1 MRKMKQLLAA
11 GLMMSMIA
19 ATSAG
24 TSVFASTPEVV
35 ETNES
40 TKTESSK
47 EAAQKVMDQYQ
58 KIEGIDSEKTILG
71 ADFSHYQQNVGWNK
85 VWKDYKGNA
94 VNNLFSYVKTQGI
107 NTISVKI
114 AVNPGKDNKYL
125 SLENAEKT
133 LKEAKK
139 AGLRT
144 NAVLLYSDEMTY
156 ANTQNLPDG
165 WTADDAGEKAIAY
178 TQATLKALD
187 DDDALPDIV
196 TVGNEVN
203 YNFLGISG
211 NDGFA
216 KIGKITQ
223 EIKDNYKDVKTAVS
237 ISMPN
242 EPADIKWIQNQL
254 NGDWNHISYDYL
266 GVNVYPDENSNK
278 NIETLRK
285 EFENNQADT
294 ETNKDAQL
302 IVSNVKYPRNDDEAK
317 SSVYTQTKNIYDLLS
332 ATIDDKNKGGIIYD
346 EGEIVDGWY
355 SFFDDGQAVM
365 SLSIFAYAQG
375 KGKETNVSIDPWI
388 YGGESGLKD
397 QKVTIKKVAGMSENA
412 IRGMDISSYE
422 ALKNAGVKYYDND
435 GNEES
440 LLKVLHD
447 NGVNYIRIRI
457 WNDPFNEDG
466 DTYGGGGNDVKTGL
480 KIAKEAAEYDMKILL
495 DFHYSDFWTDPSVQ
509 LLPKAWKADE
519 NNETKMCDNIYQFT
533 KETIQKF
540 KEAGADVGMTQVGNE
555 LTNGGFGIYLNRDA
569 GKTYDAVWGDKINKD
584 QYIFESW
591 N

>member
-47 EAAQKVMDQYQ
+47 ETAQKVMDQYQ

-165 WTADDAGEKAIAY
+165 WTSDDAGEKAIAY

-211 NDGFA
+211 NDGFVQM
-216 KIGKITQ
+216 GKITQ
-223 EIKDNYKDVKTAVS
+223 EIKKDYKDIKTAVS

-242 EPADIKWIQNQL
+242 DPSDIKWVQNQL
-254 NGDWNHISYDYL
+254 NGDWNNISYDYL
-266 GVNVYPDENSNK
+266 GVNVYPDENTNT
-278 NIETLRK
+278 NIEKLRK
-285 EFENNQADT
+285 EFENNQAD
-294 ETNKDAQL
+294 EGVNKDAQL

-317 SSVYTQTKNIYDLLS
+317 TSVYTQTKNIYDLLT

-346 EGEIVDGWY
+346 EGEVVDGWN
-355 SFFDDGQAVM
+355 SFFDNGQAAM

-375 KGKETNVSIDPWI
+375 KGDDTNVSVDPWI
-388 YGGESGLKD
+388 YGGQSGLKD
-397 QKVTIKKVAGMSENA
+397 QKVTIKKVTGMSENA
-412 IRGMDISSYE
+412 MRGMDISSYE

-457 WNDPFNEDG
+457 WNDPFNKDG
-466 DTYGGGGNDVKTGL
+466 ETYGGGGNDVKTGL
-480 KIAKEAAEYDMKILL
+480 KIAKEATKYDMKILL
-495 DFHYSDFWTDPSVQ
+495 DFHYSDFWTDPSTRMMRQ
-509 LLPKAWKADE
+509 RCAITFISLQKK
-519 NNETKMCDNIYQFT
+519 QFRSL
-533 KETIQKF
+533 KK
-540 KEAGADVGMTQVGNE
+540 QVLMLEWHRLEMN
-555 LTNGGFGIYLNRDA
+555 
-569 GKTYDAVWGDKINKD
+569 
-584 QYIFESW
+584 
-591 N
+591 

>member
-47 EAAQKVMDQYQ
+47 ETAQKVMDQYQ

-480 KIAKEAAEYDMKILL
+480 KIAKEAAKYDMKILL

-569 GKTYDAVWGDKINKD
+569 GKHTM
-584 QYIFESW
+584 QYGEIKRNQQRSIHI
-591 N
+591 

>member
-47 EAAQKVMDQYQ
+47 ETAQKVMDQYQ
-58 KIEGIDSEKTILG
+58 KIEEIDSEKTILG

-211 NDGFA
+211 NDGFVQM
-216 KIGKITQ
+216 GKITQ
-223 EIKDNYKDVKTAVS
+223 EIKKDYKDIKTAVS

-242 EPADIKWIQNQL
+242 DPSDIKWVQNQL
-254 NGDWNHISYDYL
+254 NGDWNNISYDYL
-266 GVNVYPDENSNK
+266 GVNVYPDENTNT
-278 NIETLRK
+278 NIEKLRK
-285 EFENNQADT
+285 EFENNQADAGV
-294 ETNKDAQL
+294 NKDAQL

-317 SSVYTQTKNIYDLLS
+317 TSVYTQTKNIYDLLT

-346 EGEIVDGWY
+346 EGEVVNGWN
-355 SFFDDGQAVM
+355 SFFDNGQAAM

-375 KGKETNVSIDPWI
+375 KGDDTNVSVDPWI

-397 QKVTIKKVAGMSENA
+397 QKVTIKKVTGMSENA
-412 IRGMDISSYE
+412 MRGMDISSYE

-457 WNDPFNEDG
+457 WNDPFNKDG
-466 DTYGGGGNDVKTGL
+466 ETYGGGGNDVKTGL
-480 KIAKEAAEYDMKILL
+480 KIAKEATKYDMKILL

-519 NNETKMCDNIYQFT
+519 NDETKMCDNIYQFT

-540 KEAGADVGMTQVGNE
+540 KEAGADVGMAQVGNE

-569 GKTYDAVWGDKINKD
+569 GKTYDAVWGDKKKSGSKRN
-584 QYIFESW
+584 FA
-591 N
+591 

>member
-447 NGVNYIRIRI
+447 
-457 WNDPFNEDG
+457 
-466 DTYGGGGNDVKTGL
+466 
-480 KIAKEAAEYDMKILL
+480 
-495 DFHYSDFWTDPSVQ
+495 
-509 LLPKAWKADE
+509 
-519 NNETKMCDNIYQFT
+519 
-533 KETIQKF
+533 
-540 KEAGADVGMTQVGNE
+540 
-555 LTNGGFGIYLNRDA
+555 
-569 GKTYDAVWGDKINKD
+569 
-584 QYIFESW
+584 
-591 N
+591 

>member
-47 EAAQKVMDQYQ
+47 ETAQKVMDQYQ

-165 WTADDAGEKAIAY
+165 WTSDDAGEKAIAY

-211 NDGFA
+211 NDGFVQM
-216 KIGKITQ
+216 GKITQ
-223 EIKDNYKDVKTAVS
+223 EIKKDYKDIKTAVS

-242 EPADIKWIQNQL
+242 DPSDIKWVQNQL
-254 NGDWNHISYDYL
+254 NGDWNNISYDYL
-266 GVNVYPDENSNK
+266 GVNVYPDENTNT
-278 NIETLRK
+278 NIEKLRK
-285 EFENNQADT
+285 EFENNQADAGV
-294 ETNKDAQL
+294 NKDAQL

-317 SSVYTQTKNIYDLLS
+317 TSVYTQTKNIYDLLT

-346 EGEIVDGWY
+346 EGEVVDGWN
-355 SFFDDGQAVM
+355 SFFDNGQAAM

-375 KGKETNVSIDPWI
+375 KGDDTNVSVDPWI

-397 QKVTIKKVAGMSENA
+397 QKVTIKKVTGMSENA
-412 IRGMDISSYE
+412 MRGMDISSYE

-457 WNDPFNEDG
+457 WNDPFNKDG
-466 DTYGGGGNDVKTGL
+466 ETYGGGGNDVKTGL
-480 KIAKEAAEYDMKILL
+480 KIAKEATKYDMKILL
-495 DFHYSDFWTDPSVQ
+495 DFHYSDFWTGSI
-509 LLPKAWKADE
+509 
-519 NNETKMCDNIYQFT
+519 C
-533 KETIQKF
+533 
-540 KEAGADVGMTQVGNE
+540 
-555 LTNGGFGIYLNRDA
+555 
-569 GKTYDAVWGDKINKD
+569 AVTSKSM
-584 QYIFESW
+584 ESRRE
-591 N
+591 

>member
-47 EAAQKVMDQYQ
+47 ETAQKVMDQYQ

-165 WTADDAGEKAIAY
+165 WTSDDAGEKAIAY

-211 NDGFA
+211 NDGFVQM
-216 KIGKITQ
+216 GKITQ
-223 EIKDNYKDVKTAVS
+223 EIKKDYKDIKTAVS

-242 EPADIKWIQNQL
+242 DPSDIKWVQNQL
-254 NGDWNHISYDYL
+254 NGDWNNISYDYL
-266 GVNVYPDENSNK
+266 GVNVYPDENTNT
-278 NIETLRK
+278 NIEKLRK
-285 EFENNQADT
+285 EFENNQADAGV
-294 ETNKDAQL
+294 NKDAQL

-317 SSVYTQTKNIYDLLS
+317 TSVYTQTKNIYDLLT

-346 EGEIVDGWY
+346 EGEVVDGWN
-355 SFFDDGQAVM
+355 SFFDNGQAAM

-375 KGKETNVSIDPWI
+375 KGDDTNVSVDPWI

-397 QKVTIKKVAGMSENA
+397 QKVTIKKVTGMSENA
-412 IRGMDISSYE
+412 MRGMDISSYE

-457 WNDPFNEDG
+457 WNDPFNKDG
-466 DTYGGGGNDVKTGL
+466 ETYGGGGNDVKTGL
-480 KIAKEAAEYDMKILL
+480 KIAKEATKYDMKILL

-519 NNETKMCDNIYQFT
+519 NDETKMCDNIYQFT

-540 KEAGADVGMTQVGNE
+540 KEAGADVGMAQVGNE

-569 GKTYDAVWGDKINKD
+569 GKHTM
-584 QYIFESW
+584 QYGEIKRNQQRSIHI
-591 N
+591 

>member
-47 EAAQKVMDQYQ
+47 ETAQKVMDQYQ

-165 WTADDAGEKAIAY
+165 WTSDDAGEKAIAY

-211 NDGFA
+211 NDGFVQM
-216 KIGKITQ
+216 GKITQ
-223 EIKDNYKDVKTAVS
+223 EIKKDYKDIKTAVS

-242 EPADIKWIQNQL
+242 DPSDIKWVQNQL
-254 NGDWNHISYDYL
+254 NGDWNNISYDYL
-266 GVNVYPDENSNK
+266 GVNVYPDENTNT
-278 NIETLRK
+278 NIEKLRK
-285 EFENNQADT
+285 EFENNQADAGV
-294 ETNKDAQL
+294 NKDAQL

-317 SSVYTQTKNIYDLLS
+317 TSVYTQTKNIYDLLT

-346 EGEIVDGWY
+346 EGEVVDGWN
-355 SFFDDGQAVM
+355 SFFDNGQAAM

-375 KGKETNVSIDPWI
+375 KGDDTNVSVDPWI

-397 QKVTIKKVAGMSENA
+397 QKVTIKKVTGMSENA
-412 IRGMDISSYE
+412 MRGMDISSYE

-457 WNDPFNEDG
+457 WNDPFNKDG
-466 DTYGGGGNDVKTGL
+466 ETYGGGGNDVKTGL
-480 KIAKEAAEYDMKILL
+480 KIAKEATKYDMKILL

-519 NNETKMCDNIYQFT
+519 NDETKMCDNIYQFT

-540 KEAGADVGMTQVGNE
+540 KEAGADVGMAQVGNE

-569 GKTYDAVWGDKINKD
+569 GKTYDAVWGDKKKSTKINT
-584 QYIFESW
+584 
-591 N
+591 

>member
-47 EAAQKVMDQYQ
+47 ETAQKVMDQYQ
-58 KIEGIDSEKTILG
+58 KIEEIDSEKTILG

-165 WTADDAGEKAIAY
+165 WTADDADEKAIAY

-211 NDGFA
+211 NDGFVQM
-216 KIGKITQ
+216 GKITQ
-223 EIKDNYKDVKTAVS
+223 EIKKDYKDIKTAVS

-242 EPADIKWIQNQL
+242 DPSDIKWVQNQL
-254 NGDWNHISYDYL
+254 NGDWNNISYDYL
-266 GVNVYPDENSNK
+266 GVNVYPDENTNT
-278 NIETLRK
+278 NIEKLRE
-285 EFENNQADT
+285 EFENNQADAGV
-294 ETNKDAQL
+294 NKDAQL

-317 SSVYTQTKNIYDLLS
+317 TSVYTQTKNIYDLLT

-346 EGEIVDGWY
+346 EGEVVDGWN
-355 SFFDDGQAVM
+355 SFFDNGQAAM

-375 KGKETNVSIDPWI
+375 KGDDTNVSVDPWI

-397 QKVTIKKVAGMSENA
+397 QKVTIKKVTGMSENA
-412 IRGMDISSYE
+412 MRGMDISSYE

-457 WNDPFNEDG
+457 WNDPFNKDG
-466 DTYGGGGNDVKTGL
+466 ETYGGGGNDVKTGL
-480 KIAKEAAEYDMKILL
+480 KIAKEATKYDMKILL

-519 NNETKMCDNIYQFT
+519 NDETKMCDNIYQFT

-540 KEAGADVGMTQVGNE
+540 KEAGADVGMAQVGNE

-569 GKTYDAVWGDKINKD
+569 GKTYDAVWGDKRNQQRSIH
-584 QYIFESW
+584 I
-591 N
+591 

>member
-47 EAAQKVMDQYQ
+47 ETAQKVMDQYQ
-58 KIEGIDSEKTILG
+58 KIEEIDSEKTILG

-165 WTADDAGEKAIAY
+165 WTADDADEKAIAY

-211 NDGFA
+211 NDGFVQM
-216 KIGKITQ
+216 GKITQ
-223 EIKDNYKDVKTAVS
+223 EIKKDYKDIKTAVS

-242 EPADIKWIQNQL
+242 DPSDIKWVQNQL
-254 NGDWNHISYDYL
+254 NGDWNNISYDYL
-266 GVNVYPDENSNK
+266 GVNVYPDENTNT
-278 NIETLRK
+278 NIEKLRE
-285 EFENNQADT
+285 EFENNQADAGV
-294 ETNKDAQL
+294 NKDAQL

-317 SSVYTQTKNIYDLLS
+317 TSVYTQTKNIYDLLT

-346 EGEIVDGWY
+346 EGEVVDGWN
-355 SFFDDGQAVM
+355 SFFDNGQAAM

-375 KGKETNVSIDPWI
+375 KGDDTNVSVDPWI

-397 QKVTIKKVAGMSENA
+397 QKVTIKKVTGMSENA
-412 IRGMDISSYE
+412 MRGMDISSYE

-457 WNDPFNEDG
+457 WNDPFNKDG
-466 DTYGGGGNDVKTGL
+466 ETYGGGGNDVKTGL
-480 KIAKEAAEYDMKILL
+480 KIAKEATKYDMKILL
-495 DFHYSDFWTDPSVQ
+495 DFHYSDFWTDPSV
-509 LLPKAWKADE
+509 
-519 NNETKMCDNIYQFT
+519 
-533 KETIQKF
+533 
-540 KEAGADVGMTQVGNE
+540 
-555 LTNGGFGIYLNRDA
+555 
-569 GKTYDAVWGDKINKD
+569 
-584 QYIFESW
+584 
-591 N
+591 

>member
-47 EAAQKVMDQYQ
+47 ETAQKVMDQYQ

-266 GVNVYPDENSNK
+266 GVNVYPDENSNR

-397 QKVTIKKVAGMSENA
+397 QKVTIKKVTGMSENA
-412 IRGMDISSYE
+412 MRGMDISSYE

-457 WNDPFNEDG
+457 WNDPFNKDG
-466 DTYGGGGNDVKTGL
+466 ETYGGGGNDVKTGL
-480 KIAKEAAEYDMKILL
+480 KIAKEATKYDMKILL

-519 NNETKMCDNIYQFT
+519 NDETKMCDNIYQFT

-540 KEAGADVGMTQVGNE
+540 KEAGADVGMAQVGNE

-569 GKTYDAVWGDKINKD
+569 GKHTM
-584 QYIFESW
+584 QYGEIKRNQQRSIHI
-591 N
+591 

>member
-47 EAAQKVMDQYQ
+47 ETAQKVMDQYQ

-211 NDGFA
+211 NDGFVQM
-216 KIGKITQ
+216 GKITQ
-223 EIKDNYKDVKTAVS
+223 EIKKDYKDIKTAVS

-242 EPADIKWIQNQL
+242 DPSDIKWVQNQL
-254 NGDWNHISYDYL
+254 NGDWNNISYDYL
-266 GVNVYPDENSNK
+266 GVNVYPDENTNT
-278 NIETLRK
+278 NIEKLRK
-285 EFENNQADT
+285 EFENNQADAGV
-294 ETNKDAQL
+294 NKDAQL

-317 SSVYTQTKNIYDLLS
+317 TSVYTQTKNIYDLLT

-346 EGEIVDGWY
+346 EGEVVDGWN
-355 SFFDDGQAVM
+355 SFFDNGQAAM

-375 KGKETNVSIDPWI
+375 KGDDTNVSVDPWI

-397 QKVTIKKVAGMSENA
+397 QKVTIKKVTGMSENA
-412 IRGMDISSYE
+412 MRGMDISSYE

-457 WNDPFNEDG
+457 WNDPFNKDG
-466 DTYGGGGNDVKTGL
+466 ETYGGGGNDVKTGL
-480 KIAKEAAEYDMKILL
+480 KIAKEATKYDMKILL

-519 NNETKMCDNIYQFT
+519 NDETKMCDNIYQFT

-540 KEAGADVGMTQVGNE
+540 KEAGADVGMAQVGNE

-569 GKTYDAVWGDKINKD
+569 GKTYDAVWGDKK
-584 QYIFESW
+584 
-591 N
+591 

>member
-47 EAAQKVMDQYQ
+47 ETAQKVMDQYQ

-165 WTADDAGEKAIAY
+165 WTSDDAGEKAIAY

-211 NDGFA
+211 NDGFVQM
-216 KIGKITQ
+216 GKITQ
-223 EIKDNYKDVKTAVS
+223 EIKKDYKDIKTAVS

-242 EPADIKWIQNQL
+242 DPSDIKWVQNQL
-254 NGDWNHISYDYL
+254 NGDWNNISYDYL
-266 GVNVYPDENSNK
+266 GVNVYPDENTNT
-278 NIETLRK
+278 NIEKLRK
-285 EFENNQADT
+285 EFENNQADAGV
-294 ETNKDAQL
+294 NKDAQL

-317 SSVYTQTKNIYDLLS
+317 TSVYTQTKNIYDLLT
-332 ATIDDKNKGGIIYD
+332 AMIDDKNKGGIIYD
-346 EGEIVDGWY
+346 EGEVVDGWN
-355 SFFDDGQAVM
+355 SFFDNGQAAM

-375 KGKETNVSIDPWI
+375 KGDDTNVSVDPWI

-397 QKVTIKKVAGMSENA
+397 QKVTIKKVTGMSENA
-412 IRGMDISSYE
+412 MRGMDISSYE

-457 WNDPFNEDG
+457 WNDPFNKDG
-466 DTYGGGGNDVKTGL
+466 ETYGGGGNDVKTGL
-480 KIAKEAAEYDMKILL
+480 KIAKEATKYDMKILL

-519 NNETKMCDNIYQFT
+519 NDETKMCDNIYQFT

-540 KEAGADVGMTQVGNE
+540 KEAGADVGMAQVGNE

-569 GKTYDAVWGDKINKD
+569 GKTYYAVCGYKKK
-584 QYIFESW
+584 
-591 N
+591 

>member
-47 EAAQKVMDQYQ
+47 ETAQKVMDQYQ
-58 KIEGIDSEKTILG
+58 KIEEIDSEKTILG

-211 NDGFA
+211 NDGFVQM
-216 KIGKITQ
+216 GKITQ
-223 EIKDNYKDVKTAVS
+223 EIKKDYKDIKTAVS

-242 EPADIKWIQNQL
+242 DPSDIKWVQNQL
-254 NGDWNHISYDYL
+254 NGDWNNISYDYL
-266 GVNVYPDENSNK
+266 GVNVYPDENTNT
-278 NIETLRK
+278 NIEKLRK
-285 EFENNQADT
+285 EFENNQADAGV
-294 ETNKDAQL
+294 NKDAQL

-317 SSVYTQTKNIYDLLS
+317 TSVYTQTKNIYDLLT

-346 EGEIVDGWY
+346 EGEVVDGWN
-355 SFFDDGQAVM
+355 SFFDNGQAAM

-375 KGKETNVSIDPWI
+375 KGDDTNVSVDPWI

-397 QKVTIKKVAGMSENA
+397 QKVTIKKVTGMSENA
-412 IRGMDISSYE
+412 MRGMDISSYE

-457 WNDPFNEDG
+457 WNDPFNKDG
-466 DTYGGGGNDVKTGL
+466 ETYGGGGNDVKTGL
-480 KIAKEAAEYDMKILL
+480 KIAKEATKYDMKILL

-519 NNETKMCDNIYQFT
+519 NDETKMCDNIYQFT

-540 KEAGADVGMTQVGNE
+540 KEAGADVGM
-555 LTNGGFGIYLNRDA
+555 A
-569 GKTYDAVWGDKINKD
+569 
-584 QYIFESW
+584 
-591 N
+591 

>member
-47 EAAQKVMDQYQ
+47 ETAQKVMDQYQ

-165 WTADDAGEKAIAY
+165 WTSDDAGEKAIAY

-211 NDGFA
+211 NDGFVQM
-216 KIGKITQ
+216 GKITQ
-223 EIKDNYKDVKTAVS
+223 EIKKDYKDIKTAVS

-242 EPADIKWIQNQL
+242 DPSDIKWVQNQL
-254 NGDWNHISYDYL
+254 NGDWNNISYDYL
-266 GVNVYPDENSNK
+266 GVNVYPDENTNT
-278 NIETLRK
+278 NIEKLRK
-285 EFENNQADT
+285 EFENNQADAGV
-294 ETNKDAQL
+294 NKDAQL

-317 SSVYTQTKNIYDLLS
+317 TSVYTQTKNIYDLLT
-332 ATIDDKNKGGIIYD
+332 AMIDDKNKGGIIYD
-346 EGEIVDGWY
+346 EGEVVDGWN
-355 SFFDDGQAVM
+355 SFFDNGQAAM

-375 KGKETNVSIDPWI
+375 KGDDTNVSVDPWI

-397 QKVTIKKVAGMSENA
+397 QKVTIKKVTGMSENA
-412 IRGMDISSYE
+412 MRGMDISSYE

-457 WNDPFNEDG
+457 WNDPFNKDG
-466 DTYGGGGNDVKTGL
+466 ETYGGGGNDVKTGL
-480 KIAKEAAEYDMKILL
+480 KIAKEATKYDMKILL

-519 NNETKMCDNIYQFT
+519 NDETKMCDNIYQFT

-540 KEAGADVGMTQVGNE
+540 KEAGADVGMAQVGNE
-555 LTNGGFGIYLNRDA
+555 LTNGGFGIFKQRCWKNIRCSM
-569 GKTYDAVWGDKINKD
+569 GR
-584 QYIFESW
+584 
-591 N
+591 

>member
-509 LLPKAWKADE
+509 LLP
-519 NNETKMCDNIYQFT
+519 
-533 KETIQKF
+533 
-540 KEAGADVGMTQVGNE
+540 
-555 LTNGGFGIYLNRDA
+555 
-569 GKTYDAVWGDKINKD
+569 
-584 QYIFESW
+584 
-591 N
+591 

>member
-24 TSVFASTPEVV
+24 TSVVASTPEVV

-47 EAAQKVMDQYQ
+47 ETAQKVMDQYQ

-480 KIAKEAAEYDMKILL
+480 KIAKEAAKYDMKILL

-569 GKTYDAVWGDKINKD
+569 GKHTM
-584 QYIFESW
+584 QYGEIKRNQQRSIHI
-591 N
+591 

>member
-47 EAAQKVMDQYQ
+47 ETAQKVMDQYQ

-165 WTADDAGEKAIAY
+165 WTSDDAGEKAIAY

-211 NDGFA
+211 NDGFVQM
-216 KIGKITQ
+216 GKITQ
-223 EIKDNYKDVKTAVS
+223 EIKKDYKDIKTAVS

-242 EPADIKWIQNQL
+242 DPSDIKWVQNQL
-254 NGDWNHISYDYL
+254 NGDWNNISYDYL
-266 GVNVYPDENSNK
+266 GVNVYPDENTNT
-278 NIETLRK
+278 NIEKLRK
-285 EFENNQADT
+285 EFENNQADAGV
-294 ETNKDAQL
+294 NKDAQL

-317 SSVYTQTKNIYDLLS
+317 TSVYTQTKNIYDLLT

-346 EGEIVDGWY
+346 EGEVVDGWN
-355 SFFDDGQAVM
+355 SFFDNGQAAM

-375 KGKETNVSIDPWI
+375 KGDDTNVSVDPWI

-397 QKVTIKKVAGMSENA
+397 QKVTIKKVTGMSENA
-412 IRGMDISSYE
+412 MRGMDISSYE

-457 WNDPFNEDG
+457 WNDPFNKDG
-466 DTYGGGGNDVKTGL
+466 ETYGGGGNDVKTGL
-480 KIAKEAAEYDMKILL
+480 KIAKEATKYDMKILL

-519 NNETKMCDNIYQFT
+519 NDETKMCDNIYQFT

-540 KEAGADVGMTQVGNE
+540 KEDRKSVV
-555 LTNGGFGIYLNRDA
+555 
-569 GKTYDAVWGDKINKD
+569 
-584 QYIFESW
+584 
-591 N
+591 

>member
-47 EAAQKVMDQYQ
+47 ETAQKVMDQYQ

-165 WTADDAGEKAIAY
+165 WTSDDAGEKAIAY

-211 NDGFA
+211 NDGFVQM
-216 KIGKITQ
+216 GKITQ
-223 EIKDNYKDVKTAVS
+223 EIKKDYKDIKTAVS

-242 EPADIKWIQNQL
+242 DPSDIKWVQNQL
-254 NGDWNHISYDYL
+254 NGDWNNISYDYL
-266 GVNVYPDENSNK
+266 GVNVYPDENTNT
-278 NIETLRK
+278 NIEKLRK
-285 EFENNQADT
+285 EFENNQADAGV
-294 ETNKDAQL
+294 NKDAQL

-317 SSVYTQTKNIYDLLS
+317 TSVYTQTKNIYDLLT

-346 EGEIVDGWY
+346 EGEVVDGWN
-355 SFFDDGQAVM
+355 SFFNNGQAAM

-375 KGKETNVSIDPWI
+375 KGDDTNVSVDPWI

-397 QKVTIKKVAGMSENA
+397 QKVTIKKVTGMSENA
-412 IRGMDISSYE
+412 MRGMDISSYE

-457 WNDPFNEDG
+457 WNDPFNKDG
-466 DTYGGGGNDVKTGL
+466 ETYGGGGNDVKTGL
-480 KIAKEAAEYDMKILL
+480 KIAKEATKYDMKILL

-519 NNETKMCDNIYQFT
+519 NDETKMCDNIYQFT

-540 KEAGADVGMTQVGNE
+540 KEAGADVGMAQVGNE
-555 LTNGGFGIYLNRDA
+555 LTNGGLEMLE
-569 GKTYDAVWGDKINKD
+569 KHTM
-584 QYIFESW
+584 QYGEIKRNQQRSIHI
-591 N
+591 

>member
-47 EAAQKVMDQYQ
+47 ETAQKVMDQYQ

-480 KIAKEAAEYDMKILL
+480 KIAKEAAKYDMKILL

-569 GKTYDAVWGDKINKD
+569 GKTYDAVWEIKRNQQRSIH
-584 QYIFESW
+584 I
-591 N
+591 

>member
-47 EAAQKVMDQYQ
+47 ETAQKVMDQYQ
-58 KIEGIDSEKTILG
+58 KIEEIDSEKTILG

-211 NDGFA
+211 NDGFVQM
-216 KIGKITQ
+216 GKITQ
-223 EIKDNYKDVKTAVS
+223 EIKKDYKDIKTAVS

-242 EPADIKWIQNQL
+242 DPSYIKWVQNQL
-254 NGDWNHISYDYL
+254 NGDWNNISYDYL
-266 GVNVYPDENSNK
+266 GVNVYPDENTNT
-278 NIETLRK
+278 NIEKLRK
-285 EFENNQADT
+285 EFENNQADAGV
-294 ETNKDAQL
+294 NKDAQL

-317 SSVYTQTKNIYDLLS
+317 TSVYTQTKNIYDLLT

-346 EGEIVDGWY
+346 EGEVVDGWN
-355 SFFDDGQAVM
+355 SFFDNGQAAM

-375 KGKETNVSIDPWI
+375 KGDDTNVSVDPWI

-397 QKVTIKKVAGMSENA
+397 QKVTIKKVTGMSENA
-412 IRGMDISSYE
+412 MRGMDISSYE

-457 WNDPFNEDG
+457 WNDPFNKDG
-466 DTYGGGGNDVKTGL
+466 ETYGGGGNDVKTGL
-480 KIAKEAAEYDMKILL
+480 KIAKEATKYDMKILL

-519 NNETKMCDNIYQFT
+519 NDETKMCDNIYQFT

-540 KEAGADVGMTQVGNE
+540 KEAGADVGMAQVGNE

-569 GKTYDAVWGDKINKD
+569 GKTYDAVWR
-584 QYIFESW
+584 
-591 N
+591 

>member
-47 EAAQKVMDQYQ
+47 ETAQKVMDQYQ
-58 KIEGIDSEKTILG
+58 KIKGIDSEKTILG

-211 NDGFA
+211 NDGFVQM
-216 KIGKITQ
+216 GKITQ
-223 EIKDNYKDVKTAVS
+223 EIKKDYKDIKTAVS

-242 EPADIKWIQNQL
+242 DPSYIKWVQNQL
-254 NGDWNHISYDYL
+254 NGDWNNISYDYL
-266 GVNVYPDENSNK
+266 GVNVYPDENTNT
-278 NIETLRK
+278 NIEKLRK
-285 EFENNQADT
+285 EFENNQADAGV
-294 ETNKDAQL
+294 NKDAQL

-317 SSVYTQTKNIYDLLS
+317 TSVYTQTKNIYDLLT

-346 EGEIVDGWY
+346 EGEVVDGWN
-355 SFFDDGQAVM
+355 SFFDNGQAAM

-375 KGKETNVSIDPWI
+375 KGDDTNVSVDPWI

-397 QKVTIKKVAGMSENA
+397 QKVTIKKVTGMSENA
-412 IRGMDISSYE
+412 MRGMDISSYE

-457 WNDPFNEDG
+457 WNDPFNKDG
-466 DTYGGGGNDVKTGL
+466 ETYGGGGNDVKTGL
-480 KIAKEAAEYDMKILL
+480 KIAKEATKYDMKILL

-519 NNETKMCDNIYQFT
+519 NDETKMCDNIYQFT

-540 KEAGADVGMTQVGNE
+540 KEAGADVGMAQVGNE

-569 GKTYDAVWGDKINKD
+569 GKTYSMGR
-584 QYIFESW
+584 
-591 N
+591 

>member
-47 EAAQKVMDQYQ
+47 ETAQKVMDQYQ

-211 NDGFA
+211 NDGFVQM
-216 KIGKITQ
+216 GKITQ
-223 EIKDNYKDVKTAVS
+223 EIKKDYKDIKTAVS

-242 EPADIKWIQNQL
+242 DPSYIKWVQNQL
-254 NGDWNHISYDYL
+254 NGDWNNISYDYL
-266 GVNVYPDENSNK
+266 GVNVYPDENTNT
-278 NIETLRK
+278 NIEKLRK
-285 EFENNQADT
+285 EFENNQADAGV
-294 ETNKDAQL
+294 NKDAQL

-317 SSVYTQTKNIYDLLS
+317 TSVYTQTKNIYDLLT

-346 EGEIVDGWY
+346 EGEVVDGWN
-355 SFFDDGQAVM
+355 SFFDNGQAAM

-375 KGKETNVSIDPWI
+375 KGDDTNASVDPWI

-397 QKVTIKKVAGMSENA
+397 QKVTIKKVTGMSENA
-412 IRGMDISSYE
+412 MRGMDISSYE

-457 WNDPFNEDG
+457 WNDPFNKDG
-466 DTYGGGGNDVKTGL
+466 ETYGGGGNDVKTGL
-480 KIAKEAAEYDMKILL
+480 KIAKEATKYDMKILL

-519 NNETKMCDNIYQFT
+519 NDETKMCDNIYQFT

-540 KEAGADVGMTQVGNE
+540 KEAGADVGMAQVGNE

-569 GKTYDAVWGDKINKD
+569 GKTYDAVWEIKRNQQRSIH
-584 QYIFESW
+584 I
-591 N
+591 

>member
-47 EAAQKVMDQYQ
+47 ETAQKVMDQYQ
-58 KIEGIDSEKTILG
+58 KIEEIDSEKTILG

-211 NDGFA
+211 NDGFVQM
-216 KIGKITQ
+216 GKITQ
-223 EIKDNYKDVKTAVS
+223 EIKKDYKDIKTAVS

-242 EPADIKWIQNQL
+242 DPSYIKWVQNQL
-254 NGDWNHISYDYL
+254 NGDWNNISYDYL
-266 GVNVYPDENSNK
+266 GVNVYPDENTNT
-278 NIETLRK
+278 NIEKLRK
-285 EFENNQADT
+285 EFENNQADAGV
-294 ETNKDAQL
+294 NKDAQL

-317 SSVYTQTKNIYDLLS
+317 TSVYTQTKNIYDLLT

-346 EGEIVDGWY
+346 EGEVVDGWN
-355 SFFDDGQAVM
+355 SFFDNGQAAM

-375 KGKETNVSIDPWI
+375 KGDDTNASVDPWI

-397 QKVTIKKVAGMSENA
+397 QKVTIKKVTGMSENA
-412 IRGMDISSYE
+412 MRGMDISSYE

-457 WNDPFNEDG
+457 WNDPFNKDG
-466 DTYGGGGNDVKTGL
+466 ETYGGGGNDVKTGL
-480 KIAKEAAEYDMKILL
+480 KIAKEATKYDMKILL

-519 NNETKMCDNIYQFT
+519 NDETKMCDNIYQFT

-540 KEAGADVGMTQVGNE
+540 KEAGADVGMAQVGNE

-569 GKTYDAVWGDKINKD
+569 GKT
-584 QYIFESW
+584 
-591 N
+591 

>member
-47 EAAQKVMDQYQ
+47 ETAQKVMDQYQ
-58 KIEGIDSEKTILG
+58 KIEEIDSEKTILG

-203 YNFLGISG
+203 YNFLGIGG
-211 NDGFA
+211 NDGFVQM
-216 KIGKITQ
+216 GKITQ
-223 EIKDNYKDVKTAVS
+223 EIKKDYKDIKTAVS

-242 EPADIKWIQNQL
+242 DPSDIKWVQNQL
-254 NGDWNHISYDYL
+254 NGDWNNISYDYL
-266 GVNVYPDENSNK
+266 GVNVYPDENTNT
-278 NIETLRK
+278 NIEKLRK
-285 EFENNQADT
+285 EFENNQADAGV
-294 ETNKDAQL
+294 NKDAQL

-317 SSVYTQTKNIYDLLS
+317 TSVYTQTKNIYDLLT

-346 EGEIVDGWY
+346 EGEVVDGWN
-355 SFFDDGQAVM
+355 SFFDNGQAAM

-375 KGKETNVSIDPWI
+375 KGDDTNVSVDPWI

-397 QKVTIKKVAGMSENA
+397 QKVTIKKVTGMSENA
-412 IRGMDISSYE
+412 MRGMDISSYE

-457 WNDPFNEDG
+457 WNDPFNKDG
-466 DTYGGGGNDVKTGL
+466 ETYGGGGNDVKTGL
-480 KIAKEAAEYDMKILL
+480 KIAKEATKYDMKILL

-519 NNETKMCDNIYQFT
+519 NDETKMCDNIYQFSRCRCW
-533 KETIQKF
+533 
-540 KEAGADVGMTQVGNE
+540 
-555 LTNGGFGIYLNRDA
+555 NGTGW
-569 GKTYDAVWGDKINKD
+569 K
-584 QYIFESW
+584 
-591 N
+591 

>member
-47 EAAQKVMDQYQ
+47 ETAQKVMDQYQ

-211 NDGFA
+211 NDGFVQM
-216 KIGKITQ
+216 GKITQ
-223 EIKDNYKDVKTAVS
+223 EIKKDYKDIKTAVS
-237 ISMPN
+237 ISMLNDPSY
-242 EPADIKWIQNQL
+242 IKWVQNQL
-254 NGDWNHISYDYL
+254 NGDWNNISYDYL
-266 GVNVYPDENSNK
+266 GVNVYPDENTNT
-278 NIETLRK
+278 NIEKLRK
-285 EFENNQADT
+285 EFENNQADAGV
-294 ETNKDAQL
+294 NKDAQL

-317 SSVYTQTKNIYDLLS
+317 TSVYTQTKNIYDLLT

-346 EGEIVDGWY
+346 EGEVVDGWN
-355 SFFDDGQAVM
+355 SFFDNGQAAM

-375 KGKETNVSIDPWI
+375 KGDDTNVSVDPWI

-397 QKVTIKKVAGMSENA
+397 QKVTIKKVTGMSENA
-412 IRGMDISSYE
+412 MRGMDISSYE

-457 WNDPFNEDG
+457 WNDPFNKDG
-466 DTYGGGGNDVKTGL
+466 ETYGGGGNDVKTGL
-480 KIAKEAAEYDMKILL
+480 KIAKEATKYDMKILL

-519 NNETKMCDNIYQFT
+519 NDETKMCDNIYQFT

-540 KEAGADVGMTQVGNE
+540 KEAGADVGMAQVGNE
-555 LTNGGFGIYLNRDA
+555 LTNGGF
-569 GKTYDAVWGDKINKD
+569 
-584 QYIFESW
+584 
-591 N
+591 

>member
-47 EAAQKVMDQYQ
+47 ETAQKVMDQYQ

-165 WTADDAGEKAIAY
+165 WTSDDAGEKAIAY

-211 NDGFA
+211 NDGFVQM
-216 KIGKITQ
+216 GKITQ
-223 EIKDNYKDVKTAVS
+223 EIKKDYKDIKTAVS

-242 EPADIKWIQNQL
+242 DPSDIKWVQNQL
-254 NGDWNHISYDYL
+254 NGDWNNISYDYL
-266 GVNVYPDENSNK
+266 GVNVYPDENTNT
-278 NIETLRK
+278 NIEKLRK
-285 EFENNQADT
+285 EFENNQADAGV
-294 ETNKDAQL
+294 NKDAQL

-317 SSVYTQTKNIYDLLS
+317 TSVYTQTKNIYDLLT

-346 EGEIVDGWY
+346 EGEVVDGWN
-355 SFFDDGQAVM
+355 SFFDNGQAAM

-375 KGKETNVSIDPWI
+375 KGDDTNVSVDPWI

-397 QKVTIKKVAGMSENA
+397 QKVTIKKVTGMSENA
-412 IRGMDISSYE
+412 MRGMDISSYE

-457 WNDPFNEDG
+457 WNDPFNKDG
-466 DTYGGGGNDVKTGL
+466 ETYGGGGNDVKTGL
-480 KIAKEAAEYDMKILL
+480 KIAKEATKYDMKILL

-519 NNETKMCDNIYQFT
+519 NDETKMCDNIYQFT

-540 KEAGADVGMTQVGNE
+540 KEAGADVGMAQVGNE

-569 GKTYDAVWGDKINKD
+569 GKTYDAVW
-584 QYIFESW
+584 
-591 N
+591 

>member
-47 EAAQKVMDQYQ
+47 ETAQKVMDQYQ

-165 WTADDAGEKAIAY
+165 WTSDDAGEKAIAY

-211 NDGFA
+211 NDGFVQM
-216 KIGKITQ
+216 GKITQ
-223 EIKDNYKDVKTAVS
+223 EIKKDYKDIKTAVS

-242 EPADIKWIQNQL
+242 DPSDIKWVQNQL
-254 NGDWNHISYDYL
+254 NGDWNNISYDYL
-266 GVNVYPDENSNK
+266 GVNVYPDENTNT
-278 NIETLRK
+278 NIEKLRK
-285 EFENNQADT
+285 EFENNQADAGV
-294 ETNKDAQL
+294 NKDAQL

-317 SSVYTQTKNIYDLLS
+317 TSVYTQTKNIYDLLT

-346 EGEIVDGWY
+346 EGEVVDGWN
-355 SFFDDGQAVM
+355 SFFDNGQAAM

-375 KGKETNVSIDPWI
+375 KGDDTNVSVDPWI

-397 QKVTIKKVAGMSENA
+397 QKVTIKKVTGMSENA
-412 IRGMDISSYE
+412 MRGMDISSYE

-457 WNDPFNEDG
+457 WNDPFNKDG
-466 DTYGGGGNDVKTGL
+466 ETYGGGGNDVKTGL
-480 KIAKEAAEYDMKILL
+480 KIAKEATKYDMKILL

-519 NNETKMCDNIYQFT
+519 NDETKMCDNIYQFT

-540 KEAGADVGMTQVGNE
+540 KEAGADVGMAQVGNE

-569 GKTYDAVWGDKINKD
+569 GKT
-584 QYIFESW
+584 
-591 N
+591 

>member
-47 EAAQKVMDQYQ
+47 ETAQKVMDQYQ
-58 KIEGIDSEKTILG
+58 KIEEIDSEKTILG

-211 NDGFA
+211 NDGFVQM
-216 KIGKITQ
+216 GKITQ
-223 EIKDNYKDVKTAVS
+223 EIKKDYKDIKTAVS

-242 EPADIKWIQNQL
+242 DPSDIKWVQNQL
-254 NGDWNHISYDYL
+254 NGDWNNISYDYL
-266 GVNVYPDENSNK
+266 GVNVYPDENTNT
-278 NIETLRK
+278 NIEKLRK
-285 EFENNQADT
+285 EFENNQADAGV
-294 ETNKDAQL
+294 NKDAQL

-317 SSVYTQTKNIYDLLS
+317 TSVYTQTKNIYDLLT

-346 EGEIVDGWY
+346 EGEVVNGWN
-355 SFFDDGQAVM
+355 SFFDNGQAAM

-375 KGKETNVSIDPWI
+375 K
-388 YGGESGLKD
+388 
-397 QKVTIKKVAGMSENA
+397 
-412 IRGMDISSYE
+412 
-422 ALKNAGVKYYDND
+422 
-435 GNEES
+435 
-440 LLKVLHD
+440 
-447 NGVNYIRIRI
+447 
-457 WNDPFNEDG
+457 
-466 DTYGGGGNDVKTGL
+466 
-480 KIAKEAAEYDMKILL
+480 
-495 DFHYSDFWTDPSVQ
+495 
-509 LLPKAWKADE
+509 
-519 NNETKMCDNIYQFT
+519 
-533 KETIQKF
+533 ETIQ
-540 KEAGADVGMTQVGNE
+540 M
-555 LTNGGFGIYLNRDA
+555 
-569 GKTYDAVWGDKINKD
+569 
-584 QYIFESW
+584 
-591 N
+591 

>member
-47 EAAQKVMDQYQ
+47 ETAQKVMDQYQ
-58 KIEGIDSEKTILG
+58 KIEKIDSEKTILG

-203 YNFLGISG
+203 YNFLGIGG
-211 NDGFA
+211 NDGFVQM
-216 KIGKITQ
+216 GKITQ
-223 EIKDNYKDVKTAVS
+223 EIKKDYKDIKTAVS

-242 EPADIKWIQNQL
+242 DPSDIKWVQNQL
-254 NGDWNHISYDYL
+254 NGDWNNISYDYL
-266 GVNVYPDENSNK
+266 GVNVYPDENTNT
-278 NIETLRK
+278 NIEKLRK
-285 EFENNQADT
+285 EFENNQADAGV
-294 ETNKDAQL
+294 NKDAQL

-317 SSVYTQTKNIYDLLS
+317 TSVYTQTKNIYDLLT

-346 EGEIVDGWY
+346 EGEVVDGWN
-355 SFFDDGQAVM
+355 SFFDNGQAAM

-375 KGKETNVSIDPWI
+375 KGDDTNVSVDPWI

-397 QKVTIKKVAGMSENA
+397 QKVTIKKVTGMSENA
-412 IRGMDISSYE
+412 MRGMDISSYE

-457 WNDPFNEDG
+457 WNDPFNKDG
-466 DTYGGGGNDVKTGL
+466 ETYGGGGNDVKTGL
-480 KIAKEAAEYDMKILL
+480 KIAKEATKYDMKILL

-519 NNETKMCDNIYQFT
+519 NDETKMCDNIYQFT
-533 KETIQKF
+533 KKQFRSLK
-540 KEAGADVGMTQVGNE
+540 KQVQMLEWHRLEMN
-555 LTNGGFGIYLNRDA
+555 
-569 GKTYDAVWGDKINKD
+569 
-584 QYIFESW
+584 
-591 N
+591 